1 MHATEVE
8 EDIHPD
14 YSLGGHPPS
23 LSADVLEREAQE
35 RVACQNRHILAE
47 GLTNTT
53 AVSAALNITRAQ
65 QSSRG

>member
-14 YSLGGHPPS
+14 YSLRCNPPS
-23 LSADVLEREAQE
+23 LSADVLESETQE
-35 RVACQNRHILAE
+35 RVACQNSHILAE
-47 GLTNTT
+47 GLINIT
-53 AVSAALNITRAQ
+53 AVSATLNIARAQ